1 MKKPDHSIQ
10 TTSSLRL
17 LAWEITRQCNLSCTH
32 CRAGARAGP
41 YEEELATSECFR
53 LLDHIASFSKP
64 IVILTGGE
72 PLLRPDVFE
81 ISRYG
86 TEKGLRMVMASN
98 GTLITHKIAQEMVD
112 SGIKRLSIS
121 IDGANS
127 ESHDRFRQV
136 DGAFNG
142 AINGIRC
149 AKEVGLDFQINTTV
163 TLDNMDEL
171 ASIQDLAVNLG
182 AVAHH
187 IFLLV
192 PTGRGRNLVDRVLPA
207 MEYEKVLNWL
217 YEGQGKVPIHIKV
230 TCAPHYY
237 RIMRQ
242 RAKEKGET
250 STHAS
255 HGLDAVTRGCLGGIA
270 FCFISHTGDVQPC
283 GYLELNCGNIR
294 HQSFKTIWQESEVFK
309 NLRDL
314 NRYKGK
320 CGRCEYRHICGGCRA
335 RAYAL
340 TGDYLAEEPFC
351 IYQPSSAR
359 KD

>member
-1 MKKPDHSIQ
+1 M
-10 TTSSLRL
+10 
-17 LAWEITRQCNLSCTH
+17 
-32 CRAGARAGP
+32 
-41 YEEELATSECFR
+41 
-53 LLDHIASFSKP
+53 LDHVASFWKP

-72 PLLRPDVFE
+72 PLLRRDVFE

-86 TEKGLRMVMASN
+86 TGKGLRMVMASN
-98 GTLITHKIAQEMVD
+98 GTLITDKIAGEMVD

-121 IDGANS
+121 IDGASN
-127 ESHDRFRQV
+127 ETHDRFRQV
-136 DGAFNG
+136 DGAFDG
-142 AINGIRC
+142 AINGIKC

-171 ASIQDLAVNLG
+171 TSIQEMAINLG

-192 PTGRGRNLVDRVLPA
+192 PTGRGRNLADRILPA
-207 MEYEKVLNWL
+207 MEYEKVLNRL
-217 YEGQGKVPIHIKV
+217 YESQGKVPIHIKV

-242 RAKEKGET
+242 RAKGKGET

-255 HGLDAVTRGCLGGIA
+255 HGLDAVTRGCLGGTA
-270 FCFISHTGDVQPC
+270 FCFISHIGDVQPC

-294 HQSFKTIWQESEVFK
+294 HQSFETIWQESEVFK
-309 NLRDL
+309 NLRDP

-320 CGRCEYRHICGGCRA
+320 CRRCEYRHVCGGCRA

-351 IYQPSSAR
+351 IYQPSGAEKVSANL
-359 KD
+359 